1 MAVNQG
7 NNTGHDQDQLREQSV
22 GDLLKQLS
30 QETTTLV
37 RKELELAK
45 AEVSEKGKK
54 AGIGAGMFGGAGVAG
69 LLALG
74 SLTACLIAL
83 LATGMKVWIAAL
95 IVTVVWATIA
105 GVLALL
111 GRNKVQEATPPV
123 EQTVE
128 TIKEDVQW
136 AKTQKPSAER

>member
-1 MAVNQG
+1 MAV
-7 NNTGHDQDQLREQSV
+7 DQRSNEDLRDRPV

-30 QETTTLV
+30 EDTATLV
-37 RKELELAK
+37 RKEVELAR
-45 AEVSEKGKK
+45 AEVTQKGKQ
-54 AGIGAGMFGGAGVAG
+54 AGIGAGMFGGAGVAA

-83 LATGMKVWIAAL
+83 LATGMEVWIAAL
-95 IVTVVWATIA
+95 IVTVLWAAIA
-105 GVLALL
+105 GVLALV
-111 GRNKVQEATPPV
+111 GKSRVQEATPPV

-136 AKTQKPSAER
+136 AKTQKPSAGR